1 MPQEL
6 QECRKQ
12 LYNCQLPGDLL
23 PRLCQV
29 APSLQL
35 CLKQQAHARGRSRRP
50 TQQPA
55 ALTWDTGSLCVSS
68 VRPVRQSNGSSGRLM
83 SHTSTSPLY
92 SPPGGPSRPGQ
103 ELTHAHPSQPR
114 SRMQSHFPGNHPD
127 EGKSRSPGLALSCCA
142 PPQEVPPAARLR
154 ALLNRSRPQHDRLSQ
169 NTQLLSPLTAPRGCL
184 LLPAS
189 HLDQAAPL
197 HGPRPLK
204 TQLRTCLLFPQGP
217 HLA

>member
-12 LYNCQLPGDLL
+12 LYNCQLLGDLL
-23 PRLCQV
+23 PRLCQA

-142 PPQEVPPAARLR
+142 PPQEVPPAARLTGP
-154 ALLNRSRPQHDRLSQ
+154 AQPQPPPARPPFPEYSAPITTDSSPRVPASSC
-169 NTQLLSPLTAPRGCL
+169 LSP
-184 LLPAS
+184 
-189 HLDQAAPL
+189 
-197 HGPRPLK
+197 
-204 TQLRTCLLFPQGP
+204 
-217 HLA
+217 